1 MFICDSR
8 SKVLYSN
15 FSPGVSKQGATSC
28 PVAVVQLRLR
38 IRRTEKKSAQ
48 VHCCREIEALV
59 FLLADLMI
67 VRRGLFFNE
76 EKRRHASKCVIR
88 PIWEQPS

>member
-1 MFICDSR
+1 MFIYDSR

-15 FSPGVSKQGATSC
+15 FSLGVSKQGATSC

-38 IRRTEKKSAQ
+38 IPLTEKKSAQ

-59 FLLADLMI
+59 FLLAGLMI
-67 VRRGLFFNE
+67 VRQGMFF
-76 EKRRHASKCVIR
+76 S
-88 PIWEQPS
+88 